1 MSDRRSLFFSLKYHQ
16 LLVLVLAFVSIAGSL
31 AIAQQA
37 DTGIVVGQVLDLDG
51 RAIQKAVV
59 ELTHLGT
66 NNTTKVLTD
75 AEGRYRTAPLRL
87 GAYSVRVEA
96 RGFKRYEQ
104 RGLVLNIGDVREIN
118 VELAVGAAAETVL
131 VEASAPLLHTQ
142 DSEVGTVITN
152 KQINDMPLN
161 GRDYLQLAALSS
173 GTAPAS
179 ANAQGGA
186 FGVSIGGQN
195 GVQTAY
201 LLDGADN
208 NSQQMSTSHSERKEV
223 IKPSID
229 AIEEF
234 KVVTNSYAAEYGRSS
249 SGVISVALKSG
260 TNTLHGSAFEFL
272 RNESTDA
279 RNRFASKRA
288 PYKRN
293 QFGGAIGGPILKDKL
308 FFFADAELSK
318 IRQTNTITSTL
329 PSATERAGVFASRI
343 KDPLTGAAFP
353 NNAIPSSRWDPA
365 AVRILGYIPAA
376 QTAAASSNYVYN
388 SPANQDPNR
397 WDVRLDHILSSRDNL
412 SFRYSQEYDNTS
424 VTSPFPR
431 GAAGYAAGLGAQE
444 TVARSFVL
452 SHNRTWSNSL
462 VSSIRA
468 SWNYLDWV
476 NSIPSQSLSDVG
488 IPGVSTANPG
498 FSNIMITGYQST
510 ASNSAAKTG
519 WGVTNVPNS
528 DQTQNRQLSGDLSWT
543 RGAHTVKFGVQANW
557 LQTNFLGSQRSQ
569 GIFNFNGQYTGNG
582 FADFLLGYISSDSV
596 STWSVLNFRTPYT
609 HFFAQDDWRISKNLT
624 VNFGLRYELSPPPVD
639 KFDRIANYDLDSD
652 PANPKLV
659 QAGCEGSDRSAR
671 ALQDNRKT
679 S

>member
-1 MSDRRSLFFSLKYHQ
+1 VFFGTYRNIMSDRRSLFFSLKYHQ

-260 TNTLHGSAFEFL
+260 TTLCM
-272 RNESTDA
+272 
-279 RNRFASKRA
+279 A
-288 PYKRN
+288 P
-293 QFGGAIGGPILKDKL
+293 
-308 FFFADAELSK
+308 
-318 IRQTNTITSTL
+318 
-329 PSATERAGVFASRI
+329 
-343 KDPLTGAAFP
+343 
-353 NNAIPSSRWDPA
+353 
-365 AVRILGYIPAA
+365 
-376 QTAAASSNYVYN
+376 
-388 SPANQDPNR
+388 
-397 WDVRLDHILSSRDNL
+397 HLSSC
-412 SFRYSQEYDNTS
+412 
-424 VTSPFPR
+424 VTSPPMPEIGLPPNVR
-431 GAAGYAAGLGAQE
+431 HTSVISSAAQSA
-444 TVARSFVL
+444 VRFS
-452 SHNRTWSNSL
+452 RTSCSSL
-462 VSSIRA
+462 R
-468 SWNYLDWV
+468 
-476 NSIPSQSLSDVG
+476 
-488 IPGVSTANPG
+488 
-498 FSNIMITGYQST
+498 MR
-510 ASNSAAKTG
+510 NSA
-519 WGVTNVPNS
+519 
-528 DQTQNRQLSGDLSWT
+528 
-543 RGAHTVKFGVQANW
+543 
-557 LQTNFLGSQRSQ
+557 
-569 GIFNFNGQYTGNG
+569 
-582 FADFLLGYISSDSV
+582 
-596 STWSVLNFRTPYT
+596 
-609 HFFAQDDWRISKNLT
+609 
-624 VNFGLRYELSPPPVD
+624 
-639 KFDRIANYDLDSD
+639 
-652 PANPKLV
+652 
-659 QAGCEGSDRSAR
+659 RSAR
-671 ALQDNRKT
+671 QTRLPVRCPRPLSALAYSLRESRTRLRAPRFRTTRSHPRAGTPLLSGYWDIFRRRRPRRPVRTT
-679 S
+679 STTARQIRTRTAGMYGSITS